1 MDALFVQ
8 ELTTSLF
15 YRLLRLRLVYTQD
28 VQVHLVGASEL
39 AGETNFEPL
48 NVISWSSSRWVFEN
62 VHCQRIVIAT
72 CGDGIAYFSVSPAMF
87 LDRRCGLTKTD
98 LGLEQYQVRLILP
111 INLSSWVLCE
121 RRFRLFM
128 ALLFAFHVLSWAS
141 F

>member
-1 MDALFVQ
+1 M
-8 ELTTSLF
+8 
-15 YRLLRLRLVYTQD
+15 YTQD

-48 NVISWSSSRWVFEN
+48 NVISWSSSSWVFEN

-111 INLSSWVLCE
+111 IKLSS
-121 RRFRLFM
+121 
-128 ALLFAFHVLSWAS
+128 
-141 F
+141 